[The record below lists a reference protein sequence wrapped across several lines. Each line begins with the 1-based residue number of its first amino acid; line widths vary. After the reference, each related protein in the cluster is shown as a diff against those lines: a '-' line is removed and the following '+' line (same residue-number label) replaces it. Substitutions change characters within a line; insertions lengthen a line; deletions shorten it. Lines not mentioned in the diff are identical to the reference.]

1 MNLTPN
7 SKYNVKPG
15 KVQKKTIENNSLAD
29 IYNQYRLRKVK
40 DNYARTERYVYMYA
54 VLRRSLPQ

>member
-40 DNYARTERYVYMYA
+40 DNYAHTERHEMET
-54 VLRRSLPQ
+54 LKKKK